1 MQKILIID
9 FGSQYTQ
16 LLAKRI
22 RDIGVYSEVVQFDD
36 KISFDDVKGIILSGG
51 PDSVYEEDAPTLPTY
66 ILEYNLPILGICYG
80 MQLLAKKFGGKV
92 ETREAGEFG
101 KTIIK
106 ITDYSK
112 LFENIDIDK
121 EFIVWMS
128 HKDVV
133 VEAPLGFK
141 VTTKTNNGII
151 ASFENEEK
159 KIYALQFRP
168 EVKHTTFGETILKNF
183 VIKICEVNETWKLSD
198 FVNEKIKQIRNTV
211 GDKKAI
217 IALSGGVDSSVAA
230 LLTYKA
236 IGEHLK
242 AIFVNHGLLRLNEA
256 KEVESTF
263 KEYFG
268 INLTVIDAEERFLTK
283 LKGVTDPEIK
293 RNIIGE
299 EFIRVF
305 EEEASKETDCEFL
318 VQGTI
323 YSDVI
328 ESAKSGK
335 KTAKIKSHHNVGGL
349 PEDMN
354 LKLIEP
360 LRELFKDEVR
370 SVGEILGIPREILYR
385 HPFPGPGLA
394 IRIIGEVTKEK
405 LEILRKVDD
414 IFIKTLKETGWYE
427 KVWQAFAVLT
437 PIRTVGVRGD
447 RRNYGYLVS
456 LRAVDST
463 EGMTADWSRIPHDVL
478 DLSTRRI
485 TNEVEEVS
493 RVVYD
498 ITSKPPATIE
508 WE

>member
-1 MQKILIID
+1 MQKLLIID

-22 RDIGVYSEVVQFDD
+22 RDIGAYSEVVQFDD
-36 KISFDDVKGIILSGG
+36 KISLDNVKGIILSGG
-51 PDSVYEEDAPTLPTY
+51 PDSVYEEDSPTLPEN
-66 ILEYNLPILGICYG
+66 ILESKLPILGICYG
-80 MQLLAKKFGGKV
+80 MQLLARKFGGKV
-92 ETREAGEFG
+92 ETRKIGEFG
-101 KTIIK
+101 KTTIK
-106 ITDYSK
+106 ITDHSK
-112 LFENIDIDK
+112 LFENTDK
-121 EFIVWMS
+121 EFNVWMS

-133 VEAPLGFK
+133 IEAPNGFK
-141 VTTKTNNGII
+141 VTSKTNNGII

-159 KIYALQFRP
+159 KIYALQFHP

-183 VIKICEVNETWKLSD
+183 VIRICDINETWKLTD
-198 FVNEKIKQIRNTV
+198 FVDEKIKQIRKTV

-230 LLTYKA
+230 ILTYKA
-236 IGEHLK
+236 IGKNLK

-263 KEYFG
+263 KDYFG
-268 INLTVIDAEERFLTK
+268 IDLTVVDAEERFLTK
-283 LKGVTDPEIK
+283 LKGVTDPEKK
-293 RNIIGE
+293 RKIIGE

-305 EEEASKETDCEFL
+305 EEEASKESDCEFL

-370 SVGEILGIPREILYR
+370 SVGEILGLPREILYR

-437 PIRTVGVRGD
+437 PIRTVGVTGD

-463 EGMTADWSRIPHDVL
+463 EGMTADWSKIPHDVL
-478 DLSTRRI
+478 DLSSRRI
-485 TNEVEEVS
+485 TNEVEEVT